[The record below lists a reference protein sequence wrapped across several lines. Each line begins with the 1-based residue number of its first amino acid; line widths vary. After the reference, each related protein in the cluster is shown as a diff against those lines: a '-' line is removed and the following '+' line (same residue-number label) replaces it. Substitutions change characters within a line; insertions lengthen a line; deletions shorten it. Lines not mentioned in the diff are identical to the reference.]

1 MLLLKDNN
9 GTCMH
14 PDGMGGKVSHVGT
27 FCVSTAEN
35 ANQKNSLVGVGW
47 NW

>member
-14 PDGMGGKVSHVGT
+14 IDGMGGMVSHVGT

-35 ANQKNSLVGVGW
+35 AHQKKSLVGVGW